1 MSKFP
6 PHPAALLMPRPDEDE
21 YKQLEA
27 DILANGLIDPI
38 ELYDGMVIDGVTR
51 QDICLKHGLEMSS
64 NYLPIDEHSL
74 GPHRCPYR
82 YVLSKN
88 TRRSL
93 TAGQLAMVA
102 AGLKEAKSGS
112 LKAIKNGKIPT
123 SAAAAAVGVDRKLVK
138 EAEIVRAKGSE
149 TVIKA
154 VEEKGMSVS
163 VAKKLVEVTPNKEE
177 QDRVVQAGKEEV
189 KRRISGG
196 TSFDVEEIEGAEA
209 EPGKKPKNGAPLV
222 SSKDRKEA
230 VKACDVLIR
239 WLNKLGV
246 YEEFMKP
253 VSAIRERLIG
263 LK

>member
-51 QDICLKHGLEMSS
+51 QDICVKHGLEMSS

-93 TAGQLAMVA
+93 TASQLAMVA
-102 AGLKEAKSGS
+102 ARLKESRGVGLKE
-112 LKAIKNGKIPT
+112 LKNRKIPD
-123 SAAAAAVGVDRKLVK
+123 SAAAAAVGVDAKLVK
-138 EAEIVRAKGSE
+138 EAKIVLEKGSE
-149 TVIKA
+149 TVVKA

-163 VAKKLVEVTPNKEE
+163 AAKKLVEATPDKEE
-177 QDRVVQAGKEEV
+177 QDRVVKAGKEEV

-196 TSFDVEEIEGAEA
+196 TSFDPEEIEGAEA

-253 VSAIRERLIG
+253 ISAIRERLIG